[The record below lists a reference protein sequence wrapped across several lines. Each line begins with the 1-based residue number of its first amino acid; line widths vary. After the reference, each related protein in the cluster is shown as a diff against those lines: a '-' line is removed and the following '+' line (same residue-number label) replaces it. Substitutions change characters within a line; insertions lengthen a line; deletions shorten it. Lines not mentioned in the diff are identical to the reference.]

1 MKRND
6 WMRFGAVVGALL
18 FAALYLVLPFVQG
31 KDVVRLGLDL
41 QGGARLLLEAE
52 NPEDQ
57 KSAIEVLQ
65 NRLDQYG
72 LSNVII
78 RPVGPRRVELVIP
91 GKTLWEPVEVPKNYA
106 GKTIRLVRWLKEGG
120 DEVAAGDPIAEIV
133 VDGVSET
140 IRAPVDGEFY
150 HLDPM
155 IQEGDTLKAG
165 QLLVRIK
172 KPVYWIIG
180 TTALLEFRKVL
191 DKASNP
197 DNLVETSPTQEILP
211 SRDGSL
217 HYLVEGEPLVT
228 GDVLDNAQVRTSTD
242 PRNPGLYIALE
253 FNRQGAERFAQVLR
267 RLQVG
272 EQLAIILD
280 GVVYSA
286 PAVSESAKEAAQQG
300 WRGVQKSLTIT
311 GRFTFDEA
319 KLLAVVL
326 RSGALPTEVGVLEEQ
341 TVGPT
346 LGSDSIRRG
355 TMAILIS
362 FFLVLLYMVLYYRW
376 MGLVADAALI
386 LNMLIVFAALRAFG
400 ATLTLP
406 GIAGLILTIGMTV
419 DASVIIFE
427 RIKEE
432 RRTGKA
438 PRACIV
444 GGFAKSMSAL
454 LDANLTTIITALIL
468 FSLGSGPVEG
478 FAITLALGVAGSLFC
493 ALVASRLLLETT
505 GIGEHIPV
513 KVQAQA

>member
-6 WMRFGAVVGALL
+6 WIRFGATMGAL
-18 FAALYLVLPFVQG
+18 FAAVGLLYPFWPLS
-31 KDVVRLGLDL
+31 DVVKLGLDL
-41 QGGARLLLEAE
+41 QGGVRL
-52 NPEDQ
+52 
-57 KSAIEVLQ
+57 VLQ
-65 NRLDQYG
+65 AEGVAGMEEAQRRDVVDRIVTILQQRVDQYG
-72 LSNVII
+72 LANVEI
-78 RPVGPRRVELVIP
+78 RPLGQDRIEVKIP
-91 GKTLWEPVEVPKNYA
+91 GA
-106 GKTIRLVRWLKEGG
+106 Q
-120 DEVAAGDPIAEIV
+120 DPEEA
-133 VDGVSET
+133 
-140 IRAPVDGEFY
+140 R
-150 HLDPM
+150 
-155 IQEGDTLKAG
+155 
-165 QLLVRIK
+165 QL
-172 KPVYWIIG
+172 IG
-180 TTALLEFRKVL
+180 RTALLEFRKVIGS
-191 DKASNP
+191 AENP
-197 DNLVETSPTQEILP
+197 DDLVRTEPTQEILV
-211 SRDGSL
+211 SHDGGRY
-217 HYLVEGEPLVT
+217 YLVEGEPLVT

-326 RSGALPTEVGVLEEQ
+326 RSGALPTEVSVLEEQ

-362 FFLVLLYMVLYYRW
+362 FILVLLYMVLYYRW

-419 DASVIIFE
+419 DANVIVFE

-444 GGFAKSMSAL
+444 SGFAKSMSAL

>member
-6 WMRFGAVVGALL
+6 WIRFGATMAAL
-18 FAALYLVLPFVQG
+18 FAAVGLLYPFWPLS
-31 KDVVRLGLDL
+31 DVVKLGLDL
-41 QGGARLLLEAE
+41 EGGVRL
-52 NPEDQ
+52 
-57 KSAIEVLQ
+57 VLQ
-65 NRLDQYG
+65 AEDVAEMEEAQRRDVVDRIVTILQQRVDQYG
-72 LSNVII
+72 LANVEI
-78 RPVGPRRVELVIP
+78 RPLGQDRIEVKIP
-91 GKTLWEPVEVPKNYA
+91 GA
-106 GKTIRLVRWLKEGG
+106 Q
-120 DEVAAGDPIAEIV
+120 DP
-133 VDGVSET
+133 
-140 IRAPVDGEFY
+140 
-150 HLDPM
+150 
-155 IQEGDTLKAG
+155 QEAR
-165 QLLVRIK
+165 QL
-172 KPVYWIIG
+172 IG
-180 TTALLEFRKVL
+180 RTALLEFRRVM
-191 DKASNP
+191 DSADNP
-197 DNLVETSPTQEILP
+197 DDLVRTEPTQEILA
-211 SRDGSL
+211 SHDGSRY
-217 HYLVEGEPLVT
+217 YLVAGEPLAT

-267 RLQVG
+267 RLPVG

-286 PAVSESAKEAAQQG
+286 PAVSESAKEAARQG
-300 WRGVQKSLTIT
+300 WRGVQRSLTIT

-319 KLLAVVL
+319 RLLGVVL
-326 RSGALPTEVGVLEEQ
+326 RSGALPTEVEVLEEQ

-346 LGSDSIRRG
+346 LGADSIRRG

-362 FFLVLLYMVLYYRW
+362 FILVLIYMVLYYRW

-419 DASVIIFE
+419 DANVIIFE

-444 GGFAKSMSAL
+444 GGYAKSMPAL
-454 LDANLTTIITALIL
+454 LDANSTTIITALIL

-493 ALVASRLLLETT
+493 ALVASRLLLETP